1 MDQIIDEMSIV
12 HFFNFFILGLLLKKR
27 FLFAF
32 LLGIAWELFEY
43 QFTRDETIRKLLI
56 KYWPIPKRLW
66 EENNILNRVFDLC
79 CNMIGYYFG
88 NKIQN

>member
-12 HFFNFFILGLLLKKR
+12 HFFNFFILGLLLKNR
-27 FLFAF
+27 LLFAF

-88 NKIQN
+88 NKI

>member
-1 MDQIIDEMSIV
+1 MNQIIDEMSFI
-12 HFFNFFILGLLLKKR
+12 HFLNFFILGLLLKDR

-43 QFTRDETIRKLLI
+43 QFTRDKNIKKLLI
-56 KYWPIPKRLW
+56 KYWPIPQRLW
-66 EENNILNRVFDLC
+66 QENNILNRVFDLC
-79 CNMIGYYFG
+79 CNMTGYYFS